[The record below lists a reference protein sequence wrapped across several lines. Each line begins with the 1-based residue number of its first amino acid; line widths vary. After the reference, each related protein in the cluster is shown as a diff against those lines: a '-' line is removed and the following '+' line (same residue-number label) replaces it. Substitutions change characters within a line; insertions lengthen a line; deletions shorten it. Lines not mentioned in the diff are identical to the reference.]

1 MTAKRSAHN
10 LLVSAQCIW
19 PTACCVQRLCGF
31 VPADF
36 WCAGAAVVI
45 CCTLSGEAGPAALRP
60 SPALSCCRW
69 RLLNPASMKQALVEG
84 ATVIPGINMFEQGQ
98 GKLNLHTSQQILQAY
113 QPRASVSPGAL
124 NLTDCPYM
132 WPFCTQPIYAN
143 AMPLIFN
150 ATVLNGMGLTGGC
163 SCCFA

>member
-1 MTAKRSAHN
+1 MTQG
-10 LLVSAQCIW
+10 LLLMA
-19 PTACCVQRLCGF
+19 P
-31 VPADF
+31 
-36 WCAGAAVVI
+36 
-45 CCTLSGEAGPAALRP
+45 
-60 SPALSCCRW
+60 SCCRW
-69 RLLNPASMKQALVEG
+69 KLLNPASMKQALVEG

-132 WPFCTQPIYAN
+132 WPFCTQPIYAD

-163 SCCFA
+163 SRCFATFTAHV

>member
-1 MTAKRSAHN
+1 
-10 LLVSAQCIW
+10 
-19 PTACCVQRLCGF
+19 
-31 VPADF
+31 
-36 WCAGAAVVI
+36 
-45 CCTLSGEAGPAALRP
+45 
-60 SPALSCCRW
+60 
-69 RLLNPASMKQALVEG
+69 MKQALVEG

-163 SCCFA
+163 SRCFATFTAHL